1 MTRLPSTERWLFGPG
16 PSLVTP
22 RVMRALAAPVLGHL
36 DPQFLSI
43 MDDLRTR
50 LARVFRA
57 LDGSF
62 AFAVSGT
69 GTAGMEAAV
78 ANVVAPG
85 TRVLVVVTGYFG
97 ARLADMCTRYGGEVR
112 RVDGEWGRA
121 IDPAAV
127 KQALAASGTD
137 VVAVV
142 HAETSTGV
150 RNPVADVVSLA
161 RDRGALTIVDCV
173 TSLGGQTVDMAA
185 WGADVCYSGSQKCL
199 GAASGLAPIA
209 FSPAALERRVPCR
222 SFYLDVSLLQDY
234 WIGRKYHHTMS
245 SSLIYALNEALAAI
259 EEEGLEARWAR
270 HALAHRIFAAAVEAM
285 ELPLLPPEGE
295 RLHTL
300 NAVRVPSG
308 VDEAAVR
315 RELRETFNIE
325 IGAGMGP
332 LAGKIWRVGLMGA
345 GATPAHVQLLVS
357 ALEAAVASCGHR
369 VTPGLGVAAAIAAQ
383 RANVPV

>member
-1 MTRLPSTERWLFGPG
+1 MTTLPSTERWLFGPG

-43 MDDLRTR
+43 MDDLRAQ

-57 LDGSF
+57 PDGSF
-62 AFAVSGT
+62 VFAVSGT

-112 RVDGEWGRA
+112 RVDCEWGRA

-127 KQALAASGTD
+127 KQALADSATD

-270 HALAHRIFAAAVEAM
+270 HALAHQH
-285 ELPLLPPEGE
+285 L
-295 RLHTL
+295 
-300 NAVRVPSG
+300 
-308 VDEAAVR
+308 R
-315 RELRETFNIE
+315 R
-325 IGAGMGP
+325 GG
-332 LAGKIWRVGLMGA
+332 
-345 GATPAHVQLLVS
+345 
-357 ALEAAVASCGHR
+357 CGHGAPPAPAGGR
-369 VTPGLGVAAAIAAQ
+369 TAAHTERGARTERRRRGGGAARAPRDLQYRDWRGHGTPWREKSGESVSW
-383 RANVPV
+383 VPARRRRTCSCSSRHSKRPSRPAVIE

>member
-1 MTRLPSTERWLFGPG
+1 MTTLPSTERWLFGPG

-43 MDDLRTR
+43 MDDLRAR

-57 LDGSF
+57 PDGSF

-97 ARLADMCTRYGGEVR
+97 GRLADMCTRYGGEVR
-112 RVDGEWGRA
+112 RLDGEWGRA

-127 KQALAASGTD
+127 KNALADSGTD

-161 RDRGALTIVDCV
+161 RIAL
-173 TSLGGQTVDMAA
+173 
-185 WGADVCYSGSQKCL
+185 
-199 GAASGLAPIA
+199 
-209 FSPAALERRVPCR
+209 R
-222 SFYLDVSLLQDY
+222 
-234 WIGRKYHHTMS
+234 
-245 SSLIYALNEALAAI
+245 
-259 EEEGLEARWAR
+259 
-270 HALAHRIFAAAVEAM
+270 
-285 ELPLLPPEGE
+285 
-295 RLHTL
+295 
-300 NAVRVPSG
+300 
-308 VDEAAVR
+308 
-315 RELRETFNIE
+315 
-325 IGAGMGP
+325 
-332 LAGKIWRVGLMGA
+332 
-345 GATPAHVQLLVS
+345 
-357 ALEAAVASCGHR
+357 
-369 VTPGLGVAAAIAAQ
+369 
-383 RANVPV
+383 